1 MQGEVPGVPHRHPP
15 AQTVHHLRR
24 SAAPRQHGRPG
35 PGQGGCGCGQGAAQ
49 EQLRRQCRGSGSE
62 EEEFQPP
69 HVLQSEDAPEESQA
83 AVLPPCAASIGDIPG
98 EDEVSN
104 EGEPVPQFGHQ
115 CFLNG
120 QATIA

>member
-1 MQGEVPGVPHRHPP
+1 MQGEVAGVPHRHPP
-15 AQTVHHLRR
+15 AQTVHHLWR
-24 SAAPRQHGRPG
+24 SAAPRQ
-35 PGQGGCGCGQGAAQ
+35 QGGCGCGHGAAQ
-49 EQLRRQCRGSGSE
+49 GQLRRKCRGSGSE

-83 AVLPPCAASIGDIPG
+83 AVLPPCAASLGDIPG
-98 EDEVSN
+98 EDKVGN